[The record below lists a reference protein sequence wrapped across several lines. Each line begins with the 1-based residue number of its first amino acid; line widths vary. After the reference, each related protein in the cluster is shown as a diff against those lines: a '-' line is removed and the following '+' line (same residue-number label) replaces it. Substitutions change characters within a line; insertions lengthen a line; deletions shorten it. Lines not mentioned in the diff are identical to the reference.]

1 MSKSGFDGGLG
12 ITMVLFLTLLSGV
25 AWTIVYVVSIR
36 IGFTQKTYAIPLA
49 ALALNI
55 AWESIY
61 TVNGLITDRSVQ
73 TYINLAWCLADV
85 VIVYTFFRYG
95 RRELPRFVNRGMFI
109 GWGVAVIA
117 AAYVVHLLFIMEFD
131 WSAAAR
137 YTAFLQNALMSGLF
151 IAMFVARRG
160 PRGQSVVIGC
170 AKWIGT
176 LAPTIAFGALA
187 GSAFILGLGILCSVF
202 DLVYIGL
209 LLWARQNPAAF
220 DAAESVVSLE
230 QTRVASP
237 QA

>member
-1 MSKSGFDGGLG
+1 
-12 ITMVLFLTLLSGV
+12 MVLLLTLLSGV
-25 AWTIVYVVSIR
+25 AWTIVYIVSIR
-36 IGFTQKTYAIPLA
+36 VGFTQKTYAIPVA

-61 TVNGLITDRSVQ
+61 TTNGLITDRSVQ

-95 RRELPRFVNRGMFI
+95 RRELPRFVGRWMFI

-117 AAYVVHLLFIMEFD
+117 AAYVVQWLFIVEFG
-131 WSAAAR
+131 WNAAAR

-160 PRGQSVVIGC
+160 ARGQSLVIGC

-176 LAPTIAFGALA
+176 LAPTIVFGALM
-187 GSAFILGLGILCSVF
+187 GSSFILGLGILCSVF
-202 DLVYIGL
+202 DLAYIGL
-209 LLWARQNPAAF
+209 LFWARQNPAVLGATAPADSF
-220 DAAESVVSLE
+220 ERT
-230 QTRVASP
+230 QVASP
-237 QA
+237 QS